1 MNRIL
6 SLIVVMFFTI
16 YLIPCKS
23 SAQQK
28 PSGRVAKIIRIK
40 DLKCNIEIIGVVT
53 DVNCFGDNTGGI
65 DLTVTGTKGSVSYLW
80 NDGSTEQNRDGLS
93 AGTYTVMVKDET
105 KRKSTAS
112 FTVTQPDAPLT
123 IDPIIKQPSS
133 DTKCDGSVVLDIA
146 GGNPLYSISWSDG
159 YTGSCRKG
167 LCPGS
172 TYRICV
178 TDSNG
183 CSATT
188 KVKLTAPSNLISQ
201 SIDASTLVTKDITT
215 VVASPNPTKGMVQ
228 LAITAKTNGTAVINI
243 YDANGKIL
251 MNLKSNVLQGINNKT
266 VDLTKYSKGIYH
278 IEMLVDGQKKTT
290 KIMLQ

>member
-6 SLIVVMFFTI
+6 SLIVALTTATF
-16 YLIPCKS
+16 LIPCTL

-28 PSGRVAKIIRIK
+28 SARIAKIIRIK

-53 DVNCFGDNTGGI
+53 DVNCFGDSTGGI
-65 DLTVTGTKGSVSYLW
+65 DLTVTGTKGKVSYLW

-93 AGTYTVMVKDET
+93 AGTYTVKVKDET
-105 KRKSTAS
+105 NRKSSAS

-133 DTKCDGSVVLDIA
+133 ETKCDGSVILDIA
-146 GGNPLYSISWSDG
+146 GGNPLYSVTWSDG

-172 TYRICV
+172 KYRICV

-183 CSATT
+183 CTATT
-188 KVKLTAPSNLISQ
+188 KIKLTAPSNLVSQ
-201 SIDASTLVTKDITT
+201 SMEASSLNTKDVSTIA
-215 VVASPNPTKGMVQ
+215 ASPNPTKGIVQ
-228 LAITAKTNGTAVINI
+228 LAMTAKTSGTAVINI
-243 YDANGKIL
+243 YDASGKIL
-251 MNLKSNVLQGINNKT
+251 MTQKINVLQGINNKT
-266 VDLTKYSKGIYH
+266 VDLGKYSKGLYH
-278 IEMLVDGQKKTT
+278 IEMIVDGQRNTT
-290 KIMLQ
+290 KVMLQ